1 MEHIK
6 NAIDAVMQKEALGF
20 KNAITSELSRRLYT
34 ALDDA
39 RASIANAAINA
50 VSEEVEQTET
60 QEEPTEDIQ
69 EKVDIDGRTS
79 AYRTTVTRIEQAR
92 KMREQ
97 RAKTKEMAEA
107 DDKFNGLYDDGS
119 GRGARVPKPL
129 DINPNRFAHLTR
141 SESVEIKED
150 EYASAVNMQNG
161 KFTVKEEELSP
172 KQKQYRAF
180 FEKSLKKFGAKSP
193 ADLDDAKKKE
203 FFNYIQKNWKG

>member
-69 EKVDIDGRTS
+69 EKVDIDGRT
-79 AYRTTVTRIEQAR
+79 
-92 KMREQ
+92 
-97 RAKTKEMAEA
+97 
-107 DDKFNGLYDDGS
+107 
-119 GRGARVPKPL
+119 
-129 DINPNRFAHLTR
+129 
-141 SESVEIKED
+141 
-150 EYASAVNMQNG
+150 
-161 KFTVKEEELSP
+161 
-172 KQKQYRAF
+172 
-180 FEKSLKKFGAKSP
+180 
-193 ADLDDAKKKE
+193 
-203 FFNYIQKNWKG
+203 